1 MSDYMALNAVQGLS
15 DQLVAV
21 RVSFKVAEFLK
32 LVQAEGTTSAN
43 IQAWLTANPGEVQN
57 IFYNATVVKMLLSNT
72 AWSALIYGSVVGA
85 REAML
90 SPTWMADF
98 ITDPKNTDVLMVS
111 PRAIYEMSYS
121 SVALDAIYLNK
132 SNASMALYN
141 RLVALSDLI
150 VFSPGATNTG
160 VSRAVPALSGRHIL
174 LKALAT
180 LQSASARTDISGK
193 LLGSAP
199 DTMNL
204 LGYDIALETFA
215 TYGETRVSPANGG
228 FSAVTQFQFNV
239 IFVPTL

>member
-32 LVQAEGTTSAN
+32 LVQTQGTTSAN
-43 IQAWLTANPGEVQN
+43 IQAWLTANPDEVQN

-98 ITDPKNTDVLMVS
+98 ITDPKNADVLMVS

-132 SNASMALYN
+132 SNASIALYN

-150 VFSPGATNTG
+150 TYRPGVTNTN
-160 VSRAVPALSGRHIL
+160 VTRAVPALSGRHIL
-174 LKALAT
+174 LTYRTNA
-180 LQSASARTDISGK
+180 ASTGMRTDVTGK
-193 LLGSAP
+193 VLGAAP
-199 DTMNL
+199 EMINAPSENVVT
-204 LGYDIALETFA
+204 ETFA
-215 TYGETRVSPANGG
+215 AYTATSITPRSLSFLVSND
-228 FSAVTQFQFNV
+228 FFFNV
-239 IFVPTL
+239 ISVPNL